1 MKNLIIKDLYK
12 NLKDYE
18 NKENY
23 IRSRV
28 KTVRASKIL
37 DL

>member
-18 NKENY
+18 NKE
-23 IRSRV
+23 ITLEAWV
-28 KTVRASKIL
+28 KQ
-37 DL
+37 